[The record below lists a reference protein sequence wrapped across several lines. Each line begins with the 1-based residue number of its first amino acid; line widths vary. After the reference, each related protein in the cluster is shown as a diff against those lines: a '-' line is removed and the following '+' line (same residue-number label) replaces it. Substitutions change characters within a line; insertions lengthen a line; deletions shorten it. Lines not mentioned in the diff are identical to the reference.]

1 MEKLEAMSPIGID
14 FIVVFLLTGLIEP
27 IGIDLISINA

>member
-14 FIVVFLLTGLIEP
+14 FIVVILLRGLIEP